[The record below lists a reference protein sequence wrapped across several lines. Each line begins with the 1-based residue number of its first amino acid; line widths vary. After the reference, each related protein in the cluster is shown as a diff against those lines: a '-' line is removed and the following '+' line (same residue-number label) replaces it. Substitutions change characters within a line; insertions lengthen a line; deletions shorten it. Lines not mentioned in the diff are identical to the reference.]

1 MALSNGSFLAGKKY
15 RIVRFISSGGF
26 GCTYEGEHTL
36 MQARVAIKEFFAQD
50 FCNRDEQTGRVSIGT
65 LSKTEFVSKLK
76 ERFIREAKVLFTLQH
91 PNIVHVT
98 DVFEEN
104 GTAYYV
110 MDYVDGRSLGDIL
123 REKSRLPEA
132 EALSYISQVC
142 EALDYVHSM
151 GHLHLDIKPDNIMV
165 DRNGKVVI
173 IDFGTSKQFAD
184 NGGVTATTFGL
195 TPGFAPPEQCSGDA
209 SQYSA
214 ATDIYSVGATLYR
227 MLSGETPVDAL
238 KRASGAKLP
247 QLAADVSPSVSH
259 AVFKAMSLMRDA
271 RPQSAAE
278 FMNLI
283 STFKVENPAPAG
295 DDNATRVNFRNH
307 GYAPENDFNHA
318 PAQRKR
324 GIGKTALIAAAA
336 VLIAIPSSI
345 FLYKTFAAET
355 PASTDSTQ
363 VMAKDGTSATEATE
377 AASATQEE
385 AAATAE
391 EPRNELRVASAWCS
405 YQLNN
410 QAGNNYHPR
419 NMIDGNSAT
428 AWAAKLSQI
437 QDYSGNGIIQGPVF
451 ELASPGKITGVELQN
466 GYCKNSTSFKNN
478 TRASKVTI
486 YRYHLE
492 FDGEYGEDQEAGF
505 INKEDIIYE
514 GPIRDSM
521 EMQYFPVSAS
531 FDNSQPTR
539 AVGLLFHDGNFHR
552 GAKWNDL
559 CLSEIKIY
567 GR

>member
-1 MALSNGSFLAGKKY
+1 M
-15 RIVRFISSGGF
+15 
-26 GCTYEGEHTL
+26 
-36 MQARVAIKEFFAQD
+36 
-50 FCNRDEQTGRVSIGT
+50 
-65 LSKTEFVSKLK
+65 
-76 ERFIREAKVLFTLQH
+76 LF
-91 PNIVHVT
+91 
-98 DVFEEN
+98 
-104 GTAYYV
+104 
-110 MDYVDGRSLGDIL
+110 R
-123 REKSRLPEA
+123 
-132 EALSYISQVC
+132 
-142 EALDYVHSM
+142 
-151 GHLHLDIKPDNIMV
+151 
-165 DRNGKVVI
+165 
-173 IDFGTSKQFAD
+173 
-184 NGGVTATTFGL
+184 
-195 TPGFAPPEQCSGDA
+195 
-209 SQYSA
+209 
-214 ATDIYSVGATLYR
+214 
-227 MLSGETPVDAL
+227 SGETPVDAL

-247 QLAADVSPSVSH
+247 QLPADVSPSVSH

-295 DDNATRVNFRNH
+295 DDNATLVNFRNH

-318 PAQRKR
+318 PAERKR

-355 PASTDSTQ
+355 PAGADSTQ
-363 VMAKDGTSATEATE
+363 VTAVDGANAGEATE
-377 AASATQEE
+377 AASASQEE
-385 AAATAE
+385 TAAVAA

-437 QDYSGNGIIQGPVF
+437 DDYYDNGIIQGPVF
-451 ELASPGKITGVELQN
+451 ELASPAKITGVELQN

-486 YRYHLE
+486 YRYHPE